1 MVLKVEQ
8 GEEKSHEWAKN
19 EREVF
24 PLVVVLHQVSPD
36 EEDRGNSQHRGG
48 ETQDT
53 GDHLNL
59 SRRVLRNAQRGERQ
73 LDNNVNIAPEG
84 A

>member
-24 PLVVVLHQVSPD
+24 PLVVVLHQVAAD
-36 EEDRGNSQHRGG
+36 EEDRGNCQHGGG

-53 GDHLNL
+53 GDRLNL
-59 SRRVLRNAQRGERQ
+59 SRRVLPDAQRRECQ
-73 LDNNVNIAPEG
+73 LDNNVNIASEG